1 LVINFQLEIGN
12 WKLFF
17 YMHKH
22 VFGRKFSRDYGSR
35 QALLRGLMRALIL
48 QGSIVTTK
56 SKAKG
61 VQPDIDGLVNLA
73 KKNTVSDNRRAYAML
88 ANDGQ
93 ALEILTKSV
102 APVFASRVSGYTRIV
117 PMVNRSGD
125 NAEMAKLEWVEKV
138 EIKEKPKSKKEN
150 AKLVKKEEKK
160 TEKSKKGIAKLLPK
174 AKKATKKTEEAK
186 K

>member
-1 LVINFQLEIGN
+1 
-12 WKLFF
+12 
-17 YMHKH
+17 MHKH

-56 SKAKG
+56 AKAKG

-73 KKNTVSDNRRAYAML
+73 KKGTVSDTRRAYAML
-88 ANDGQ
+88 ANDAE
-93 ALEILTKSV
+93 ALSILTKSV
-102 APVFASRVSGYTRIV
+102 APVFANRISGYTRIV

-125 NAEMAKLEWVEKV
+125 NAEMSKLEWVEKV
-138 EIKEKPKSKKEN
+138 ELKEKPKTKKEV
-150 AKLVKKEEKK
+150 AKDTKKAEKK

-174 AKKATKKTEEAK
+174 AKKTDKKEETK
-186 K
+186 